1 MRVPARATVYEGVSR
16 PAANSNRVFGIA
28 LFSLISLH
36 LGLLFYF
43 APPATLLSKQP
54 VMTVDYALHVYQVDR
69 AWTAFNQHGAL
80 WAWDPLALAG
90 QPAGVVEDLTSKGTE
105 LFVIGLGRLG
115 VSRAFAFNL
124 FILLVHLG
132 LPLTAWLVGRL
143 LALGRWETLVLH
155 ALWLSLWFF
164 DSFMH
169 WSWWIGMITWSFSSY
184 GAVLLVA
191 LLYRCL
197 EAPTL
202 GRFAWLALL
211 AAVLSLVHPFVVLS
225 LAIPCIALYA
235 RSFRGMSGRAHAMLA
250 AAALVAAS
258 TALIWIFP
266 FLRFKHYVGDVDT
279 FFNATLSFAL
289 YDAFDLLK
297 DGRQTG
303 GPVRTMFRMLCFAA
317 GAVMLLRWHRAG
329 DRRALGL
336 SSLVLSALALA
347 YGSAY
352 FWLGRQTQPYR
363 HIGPAMFAAAVPAA
377 VLLRELLSPSA
388 LRSYP
393 RGAQVALMLCAVLVA
408 PRAARTALQ
417 YMPSLLPEQ
426 VQRSK
431 LDFLSSPLVGLNEP
445 KPLVMRHEGPL
456 PQHRAVRS
464 WLLKHHAGGG
474 RVVPNDWVLGEYLAA
489 STNVPILGGILERN
503 VPHVDANLFRRA
515 PDGDLSP
522 AELAAYFENYAVE
535 YVILT
540 GGRSPLDERP
550 ELLRPVTAV
559 AGYRIYQTVKPP
571 SYFERGSGKVRSQ
584 AVNEVEL
591 SDVQGDVVV
600 LRFHWM
606 ETLRCRPDCSVER
619 APNPLDRVG
628 FIRVDKP
635 PANFEIYNGY

>member
-1 MRVPARATVYEGVSR
+1 MFGV
-16 PAANSNRVFGIA
+16 A
-28 LFSLISLH
+28 LLSLIALH
-36 LGLLFYF
+36 LGLLLYF

-69 AWTAFNQHGAL
+69 AWTAFNEHGAL

-143 LALGRWETLVLH
+143 LSLGRWETLVLH
-155 ALWLSLWFF
+155 GLWLCLWFF

-169 WSWWIGMITWSFSSY
+169 WSWWIGMITWCFASY
-184 GAVLLVA
+184 GAVLLIA

-225 LAIPCIALYA
+225 LAIPCVALYA
-235 RSFRGMSGRAHAMLA
+235 RSFRGMSGKAHAMLGG
-250 AAALVAAS
+250 AALVAAS

-279 FFNATLSFAL
+279 FFNATASFAFF
-289 YDAFDLLK
+289 DAFDLLK

-317 GAVMLLRWHRAG
+317 GGVMLVRWHRAG

-336 SSLVLSALALA
+336 SSLVLSALVLA

-377 VLLRELLSPSA
+377 VLLREVLSPSA

-393 RGAQVALMLCAVLVA
+393 RGAQLALMFCAVLLV

-417 YMPSLLPEQ
+417 YMPTLLPQQ
-426 VQRSK
+426 VERSK

-456 PQHRAVRS
+456 PQQQAVRS

-474 RVVPNDWVLGEYLAA
+474 RVVVNDWVLGEYLAA
-489 STNVPILGGILERN
+489 STNVPILGGIVERN
-503 VPHVDANLFRRA
+503 VPHVDAHLFRRE
-515 PDGDLSP
+515 PDGNLPP
-522 AELAAYFENYAVE
+522 AELAAYFDTYAVE
-535 YVILT
+535 YVVLA
-540 GGRSPLDERP
+540 GGHLPLDERR
-550 ELLRPVTAV
+550 ELLRPTAAV
-559 AGYRIYQTVKPP
+559 SGYRIYRTVKAPN
-571 SYFERGSGKVRSQ
+571 YFERGAGKVRSQ
-584 AVNEVEL
+584 AVNKLEL
-591 SDVQGDVVV
+591 SEVKGDVAV

-606 ETLRCRPDCSVER
+606 ETLRCRPECSVER
-619 APNPLDRVG
+619 EPNTLDRVG
-628 FIRVDKP
+628 FIRVNNPP
-635 PANFEIYNGY
+635 PAFEIYNGY